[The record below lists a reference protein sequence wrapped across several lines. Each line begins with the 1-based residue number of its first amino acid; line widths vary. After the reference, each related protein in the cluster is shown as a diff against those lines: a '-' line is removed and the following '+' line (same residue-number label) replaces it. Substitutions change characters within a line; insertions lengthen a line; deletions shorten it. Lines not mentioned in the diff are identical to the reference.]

1 MFKNRIRL
9 PFILTKPQFPLEK
22 NVFRKADG
30 SSSILS
36 AVIRNTYEGKTDHLI
51 ADWHRKLV
59 IAMAHKDVNVEGTNF
74 LSDVVIDG
82 DYNIE
87 WNDFLYNPVAPA
99 TFSVQVTPFNA
110 SSSNCQSCS
119 EITQLSLVDD
129 YTDEIWDEGTTHEF
143 PDIITANDSIC
154 CYPYEIELMSFNTD
168 YFDSVTIDSNGV
180 LEATVAASVPVLNNV
195 LIATYRV
202 TCENGGYDEAN
213 VYGNIT
219 GTGVQCPPPTGLTA
233 TPDEEDGTMVNVS
246 WTEPDPAPA
255 GGYDWAIYE
264 CDDVYTVIQSGNT
277 SDGDIEIT
285 GLTPSTCY
293 IFAIASVC
301 GEGDL
306 STYQT
311 VQFTT
316 ASTGGE
322 QCGLFVITFFGTTGY
337 CDFVSCGGYVEHI
350 DFTTS
355 GSTMRCIL
363 LQPGTTTPVLFQS
376 SAGVTILYH
385 STCG

>member
-1 MFKNRIRL
+1 MALTLINSANSFVRFNDPEPAADCIWGNVNYCL
-9 PFILTKPQFPLEK
+9 PVYAQDDVWFQF
-22 NVFRKADG
+22 
-30 SSSILS
+30 
-36 AVIRNTYEGKTDHLI
+36 VIQGEPDEIISMCT
-51 ADWHRKLV
+51 
-59 IAMAHKDVNVEGTNF
+59 
-74 LSDVVIDG
+74 ID
-82 DYNIE
+82 
-87 WNDFLYNPVAPA
+87 A
-99 TFSVQVTPFNA
+99 
-110 SSSNCQSCS
+110 S
-119 EITQLSLVDD
+119 EIEVSLV
-129 YTDEIWDEGTTHEF
+129 
-143 PDIITANDSIC
+143 N
-154 CYPYEIELMSFNTD
+154 
-168 YFDSVTIDSNGV
+168 
-180 LEATVAASVPVLNNV
+180 
-195 LIATYRV
+195 
-202 TCENGGYDEAN
+202 
-213 VYGNIT
+213 
-219 GTGVQCPPPTGLTA
+219 
-233 TPDEEDGTMVNVS
+233 
-246 WTEPDPAPA
+246 
-255 GGYDWAIYE
+255 E

-311 VQFTT
+311 LQFTT